1 MAKSATALA
10 KEEICNAATDA
21 VRVIA
26 QAANEATK
34 VISAAT
40 AEASKVSSQKTVRE
54 NQMGTVA
61 SFIYKQLSLGL
72 SIMGVVI
79 AGFIYLTDPAQD
91 NDTALQLQE
100 QRITAQ
106 REVIDGLTKTQQN
119 DTQEVKK
126 AIENTNLQM
135 QIQSTAIT
143 KLSTI
148 IEERIPA
155 KK

>member
-1 MAKSATALA
+1 MSKSAR
-10 KEEICNAATDA
+10 D
-21 VRVIA
+21 
-26 QAANEATK
+26 
-34 VISAAT
+34 S
-40 AEASKVSSQKTVRE
+40 
-54 NQMGTVA
+54 QMGTVA

-72 SIMGVVI
+72 SIIGVVI
-79 AGFIYLTDPAQD
+79 AGFIYLTSPTKD

-126 AIENTNLQM
+126 AIENTNIQM

-143 KLSTI
+143 RLTTI